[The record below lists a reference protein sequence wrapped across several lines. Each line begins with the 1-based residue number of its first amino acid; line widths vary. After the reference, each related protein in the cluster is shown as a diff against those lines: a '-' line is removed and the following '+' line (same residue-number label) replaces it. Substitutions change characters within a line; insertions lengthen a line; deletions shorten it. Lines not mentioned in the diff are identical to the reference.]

1 MIMFVIGVIVNVIIV
16 IAAIAALW
24 LYANLF
30 ALLSIIAIKGLK
42 ENLSEEVELKIVM
55 IVEVIVMVIFAIVVF
70 CDFVLK

>member
-1 MIMFVIGVIVNVIIV
+1 MFAIGVIGNVIIV
-16 IAAIAALW
+16 IVAIAALW

-30 ALLSIIAIKGLK
+30 ALLSVIAIKGLK

>member
-1 MIMFVIGVIVNVIIV
+1 MIMFVIGVIGNVIIV
-16 IAAIAALW
+16 IVAIAALW

-30 ALLSIIAIKGLK
+30 ALLSVIAIKGLK

>member
-1 MIMFVIGVIVNVIIV
+1 MIMFVVGVIVNIIIV

-30 ALLSIIAIKGLK
+30 ALLSVIAIKGLK
-42 ENLSEEVELKIVM
+42 ENLSEEIELKILM
-55 IVEVIVMVIFAIVVF
+55 IVEVIVMTIFAIVIF

>member
-1 MIMFVIGVIVNVIIV
+1 MFVIGVIGNVIIV
-16 IAAIAALW
+16 IVAIAALW

-30 ALLSIIAIKGLK
+30 ALLSVIAIKGLK

>member
-1 MIMFVIGVIVNVIIV
+1 MIMFAIGVIGNVIIV
-16 IAAIAALW
+16 IVAIAALW

-30 ALLSIIAIKGLK
+30 ALLSVIAIKGLK